1 MASMNTKEK
10 LENDM
15 KDAMRNKDEA
25 RKRTLRMALSEI
37 KLAEIDKREALDEAG
52 VIAVIQKEV
61 KSRREAIADAERASR
76 PDLVTE
82 ANTEIA
88 ILETYLPQQLTP
100 EELGA
105 LVQEAVDETGVVHGD
120 LEPAID
126 IVAVGA
132 CPGIVGRG
140 RAVAGGAVAFG
151 VVDE

>member
-76 PDLVTE
+76 PDLVAD

-100 EELGA
+100 EELDA
-105 LVQEAVDETGVVHGD
+105 LAQEAVDETGATSMREMGQVMKVLMPR
-120 LEPAID
+120 LE
-126 IVAVGA
+126 
-132 CPGIVGRG
+132 G
-140 RAVAGGAVAFG
+140 RATGQEASQAVRKLLS
-151 VVDE
+151 

>member
-76 PDLVTE
+76 PDLVAD

-88 ILETYLPQQLTP
+88 ILETYLPQQLTS
-100 EELGA
+100 EELDA
-105 LVQEAVDETGVVHGD
+105 LAQEAVDETGATSMREMGQVMKVLMPR
-120 LEPAID
+120 LE
-126 IVAVGA
+126 
-132 CPGIVGRG
+132 G
-140 RAVAGGAVAFG
+140 RATGQEASQAVRKLLS
-151 VVDE
+151 

>member
-1 MASMNTKEK
+1 MASMNIKEK

-37 KLAEIDKREALDEAG
+37 KLAEIDKGEALDEAG
-52 VIAVIQKEV
+52 VIAIIQKEV

-76 PDLVTE
+76 PDLVAD

-100 EELGA
+100 EELDA
-105 LVQEAVDETGVVHGD
+105 LAQEAVAETGATSMREMGQVMKVLMPR
-120 LEPAID
+120 LE
-126 IVAVGA
+126 
-132 CPGIVGRG
+132 G
-140 RAVAGGAVAFG
+140 RATGQEASQAVRKLLS
-151 VVDE
+151 

>member
-76 PDLVTE
+76 PDLVAE

-88 ILETYLPQQLTP
+88 ILETYLPQQLTS
-100 EELGA
+100 EELDA
-105 LVQEAVDETGVVHGD
+105 LAQEAVDETGATSMREMGQVMKVLMPR
-120 LEPAID
+120 LE
-126 IVAVGA
+126 
-132 CPGIVGRG
+132 G
-140 RAVAGGAVAFG
+140 RATGQEASQAVRKLLS
-151 VVDE
+151 

>member
-76 PDLVTE
+76 PDLVAE

-105 LVQEAVDETGVVHGD
+105 LVQEAVDETGATSMREMGQVMKVLMPR
-120 LEPAID
+120 LE
-126 IVAVGA
+126 
-132 CPGIVGRG
+132 G
-140 RAVAGGAVAFG
+140 RATGQEASQAVRKLLS
-151 VVDE
+151 

>member
-1 MASMNTKEK
+1 MASMNIKEK

-37 KLAEIDKREALDEAG
+37 KLAEIDKGEALDEAG
-52 VIAVIQKEV
+52 VIAIIQKEV

-76 PDLVTE
+76 PDLVAD

-100 EELGA
+100 EELDA
-105 LVQEAVDETGVVHGD
+105 LAQEAVDETGATSMREMGQVMKVLMPR
-120 LEPAID
+120 LE
-126 IVAVGA
+126 
-132 CPGIVGRG
+132 G
-140 RAVAGGAVAFG
+140 RATGQEASQAVRKLLN
-151 VVDE
+151 

>member
-37 KLAEIDKREALDEAG
+37 KLAEIDKRGALDEAE
-52 VIAVIQKEV
+52 VIAIIQKEV

-76 PDLVTE
+76 PDLVAD

-100 EELGA
+100 EELDA
-105 LVQEAVDETGVVHGD
+105 LAQEAVDETGATSIREMGQVMKVLMPR
-120 LEPAID
+120 LE
-126 IVAVGA
+126 
-132 CPGIVGRG
+132 G
-140 RAVAGGAVAFG
+140 RATGQEASQAVRKLLN
-151 VVDE
+151 

>member
-76 PDLVTE
+76 PDLVAD

-100 EELGA
+100 EELGT
-105 LVQEAVDETGVVHGD
+105 LVQEAVDETGATSMREMGQVMKVLMPR
-120 LEPAID
+120 LE
-126 IVAVGA
+126 
-132 CPGIVGRG
+132 G
-140 RAVAGGAVAFG
+140 RATGQEASQAVRKLLS
-151 VVDE
+151 